1 MFSIKKVDNEDLE
14 NSFLDSIR
22 RNDDAIDYV
31 QNRQNVVQSALKYNE
46 NDKLLQDENI
56 QLEYIH
62 FVLKYVGEMY
72 EKGLKKVR

>member
-62 FVLKYVGEMY
+62 FVLKYIGEMY
-72 EKGLKKVR
+72 EKGLKKVK